1 MTQLSTGRRPSEP
14 PAILPPSGLG
24 GPVPWMIAVVTA
36 LAILGLAAA
45 IALTPAANA
54 LSGQIAGR
62 ATIQLIDIDPILRR
76 EHVRAV
82 REMLRDATYV
92 AAARTVPEAELQA
105 MAAQWLGEG
114 VRETGIPL
122 PALIDVDLLE
132 TQRGPGLTRLR
143 ADVAAIVPTARV
155 IAHADWLG
163 PVAGL
168 MRSVGT
174 LAALGAALLVVI
186 AAAVSVI
193 AARAALASHS
203 ATIDVL
209 NLVGATD
216 LQITRLFQ
224 RQIARDTVIGAGIGA
239 GAGLAIFAVI
249 GWQMWLV
256 MASLAS
262 GDGWLMYLWI
272 LAIPLMVVAIA
283 ILAARIAVLRM
294 LRVMT

>member
-1 MTQLSTGRRPSEP
+1 MSLFSSGQKAHEYAP
-14 PAILPPSGLG
+14 ILPPSGLS

-36 LAILGLAAA
+36 LAMLGLAAA

-62 ATIQLIDIDPILRR
+62 ATIQLIDGDPIVRR

-82 REMLRDATYV
+82 REMVHDAPYV
-92 AAARTVPEAELQA
+92 AAVRTVPEAELQA
-105 MAAQWLGEG
+105 MAAQWLGDG
-114 VRETGIPL
+114 VRDTGIPL

-132 TQRGPGLTRLR
+132 TERGSGLARLR
-143 ADVAAIVPTARV
+143 ADVANIVPTARV

-168 MRSVGT
+168 MRSVGMI
-174 LAALGAALLVVI
+174 AALGAALLVII

-193 AARAALASHS
+193 AARAALASQR

-216 LQITRLFQ
+216 VQITRLFQ
-224 RQIARDTVIGAGIGA
+224 RQIARDAVIGAVIGA
-239 GAGLAIFAVI
+239 TVGLAISIII

-262 GDGWLMYLWI
+262 GDGWAVYAWI

-283 ILAARIAVLRM
+283 TLAARIAVLRM